1 VNGSESREQGRA
13 LSLDEVRRRTPRFF
27 DALIADARITA
38 EHRGERHEF
47 RNRVDALIQA
57 LRLIGVSDGFL
68 GQTLYRA
75 KARMQA
81 LGIPILPRIAH
92 RLAQATNQVAIGDPV
107 LVHPGVYI
115 IHGQVVIDGFVEIH
129 TGSLIAPFV
138 SIGLVSGDYF
148 GPIIGPH
155 ARVGTGARVL
165 GRLNVGAG
173 ANIGANAVVV
183 GDVPEGAT
191 VVGAPARPI
200 GKRSAD

>member
-1 VNGSESREQGRA
+1 MNGSESRDQARA
-13 LSLDEVRRRTPRFF
+13 LSLEEVRRRHPRFF
-27 DALIADARITA
+27 EALIADAQITA
-38 EHRGERHEF
+38 EHRGERDQF
-47 RNRVDALIQA
+47 RNRSDALIQA
-57 LRLIGVSDGFL
+57 LRLICISDGFL

-81 LGIPILPRIAH
+81 LGIPVLPRIAH

-107 LVHPGVYI
+107 LIHPGVYI
-115 IHGQVVIDGFVEIH
+115 IHGQVVIDGFVEIYP
-129 TGSLIAPFV
+129 GSLIAPFV

-173 ANIGANAVVV
+173 ANIGANSVVV

-191 VVGAPARPI
+191 VVGAPARPV
-200 GKRSAD
+200 GSRKAD